1 MTYYGD
7 RPTFSL
13 VVGTTAVE
21 RRLIPVSMVRAL
33 TGLTEASIGDEALNL
48 KLDAVLASIARSCR
62 LAKAGSAPPTLAR
75 ETVLAAWPDV
85 LTYDYTW
92 HRTWPAGRGHQI
104 ILPWRAPITSI
115 EVTEGETELVEGT
128 DFRLLAG
135 GIVERIS
142 GGVWYGWSRSTIDV
156 TYTAGFIATPADPS
170 YDEEEGDSLPA
181 DVVSLI
187 ADQVRLSISQ
197 GKVDPILRSE
207 DIAGIWSGTFNTPGG
222 DAIDTSGLSR
232 PLYDALSDY
241 RAPPSFA

>member
-1 MTYYGD
+1 MTYGD

-13 VVGTTAVE
+13 VVGTTAAE
-21 RRLIPVSMVRAL
+21 RRLIPVSMIRAL
-33 TGLTEASIGDEALNL
+33 TGLTESTIGDETLNL
-48 KLDAVLASIARSCR
+48 KLDAVLSSIARSCR
-62 LAKAGSAPPTLAR
+62 LAKAGSAPLTLAR

-85 LTYDYTW
+85 TAYDYAW
-92 HRTWPAGRGHQI
+92 HRTWLPYGRGHQL

-115 EVTEGETELVEGT
+115 DVTEGEAELVEGT
-128 DFRLLAG
+128 DFRLLGG
-135 GIVERIS
+135 GIVERLS
-142 GGVWYGWSRSTIDV
+142 AGVWCGWSRGAISA

-207 DIAGIWSGTFNTPGG
+207 DIPGVWSGTFNTPGG